1 MTTVHTH
8 SLLASIKVVLIAQG
22 VMALIIFIIAGIW
35 FTWIDG
41 VAGIWGALL
50 GMIGT
55 VLTGRSVKRSS
66 DAIAL
71 NQKVALAPA
80 LSGTF
85 AKLIFVGAGV
95 VLGILKFGLD
105 PFFTVA
111 GLALAQFAY
120 PFAVFASVNDAS

>member
-1 MTTVHTH
+1 MTTVHTQT
-8 SLLASIKVVLIAQG
+8 LLASIKAVLIAQG
-22 VMALIIFIIAGIW
+22 VIALILFIIAAIW
-35 FTWIDG
+35 FTWVDG
-41 VAGIWGALL
+41 VAGIWGAVL

-66 DAIAL
+66 DAVAL
-71 NQKVALAPA
+71 NEKVALAPA
-80 LSGTF
+80 FSGTF
-85 AKLIFVGAGV
+85 AKLLFVGAGV
-95 VLGILKFGLD
+95 VLGIVQFGLD